1 MIKQK
6 LTKEE
11 KQIMDAIE
19 RDEFVAITGKELRN
33 VADAIAS
40 RKKDATLTV
49 RVNSGDIN
57 RIKQLAKKKGIR
69 YQTYISEIIHRVA
82 QSL

>member
-1 MIKQK
+1 MIKQR
-6 LTKEE
+6 LTREE
-11 KQIMDAIE
+11 KEIMKAIE
-19 RDEFVAITGKELRN
+19 RNEFVTVTGKDLKD
-33 VADAIAS
+33 VADAVAA

-49 RVNSGDIN
+49 RVNSRDIN
-57 RIKQLAKKKGIR
+57 RIKRLAKKKGIR

>member
-11 KQIMDAIE
+11 SILKAIE
-19 RDEFVAITGKELRN
+19 KDEFIPVTGKELRE
-33 VADAIAS
+33 VANAIAA

-57 RIKQLAKKKGIR
+57 RIKRLAKKKGIR
-69 YQTYISEIIHRVA
+69 YQTYISEIIRRVV
-82 QSL
+82 QTL

>member
-6 LTKEE
+6 LTPEE
-11 KQIMDAIE
+11 KEIMEAIE
-19 RDEFVAITGKELRN
+19 HDEFIPITGKELIN
-33 VADAIAS
+33 VANAIAA
-40 RKKDATLTV
+40 RKKDSTLTI

-57 RIKQLAKKKGIR
+57 RIKRLAKKKGIR

>member
-1 MIKQK
+1 MIKQR
-6 LTKEE
+6 LTREE
-11 KQIMDAIE
+11 KEIMKAIK
-19 RDEFVAITGKELRN
+19 RDEFVAVTGKDLKDI
-33 VADAIAS
+33 VDAIAA
-40 RKKDATLTV
+40 RKKDTTLTV

-82 QSL
+82 QRL

>member
-1 MIKQK
+1 MIKQR
-6 LTKEE
+6 LTREE
-11 KQIMDAIE
+11 KEIMKAIE
-19 RDEFVAITGKELRN
+19 RNEFVTVTGKDLKD
-33 VADAIAS
+33 VADAVAA

-49 RVNSGDIN
+49 RVNSHDIN
-57 RIKQLAKKKGIR
+57 RIKRLAKKKGIR